1 MRELTPDAEKWV
13 NGVVKSKVHYIVA
26 AVAILFALPLSA
38 AEKRHGLSAFGDL
51 AYPAD
56 FKHFKYVNPDAPKG
70 GRLATIGTASVLT
83 FNSFNPFILRDDPA
97 QGLEFLFDSLMTR
110 AQDEPDAMYGLIA
123 HSAEIADDKRAVTF
137 YLRPEAKFRNGTP
150 VTADDVVFTFE
161 KLRVPAKA
169 HPSYAGPL
177 RDVAKAEAIDPLTV
191 RFEFRGENM
200 RDLPLMVAGLPI
212 LAKASYD
219 AVDFYKPSLEQPM
232 ASGPYE
238 VGPYKAGTTITYKR
252 RPDYWAK
259 DLPVNRGRW
268 NFDEIRYEYYR
279 DRTAGLEA
287 FKAGAYDLREE
298 FTSKSWAT
306 EYKMPQVDQGKIKLA
321 TLPDGRPAGAQGW
334 FINTRRGQF
343 ADPRVRKA
351 LDYAFDFEW
360 CNKNLFYGL
369 YQRTHSFFANSNLEA
384 KGPPSEAE
392 LKILEPYRDKLPP
405 EVFGEPYSPP
415 VSDGSG
421 RDRRQL
427 TVASKLLTDAGWTV
441 NNQGTRVNSK
451 GEVLALELLMEEPGL
466 EKIFNFYVEKL
477 KSLGVQASVRN
488 IDAAQY
494 QVRLKDFDYDLD
506 MSRFALDVT
515 PGPEMRLFWSS
526 EAAATK
532 GSSNLAGIADPVID
546 ALIDQ
551 MLNAKSRDELRTIAH
566 AQDRVL
572 RAGHYWVP
580 QWNKAAHNIAFWDRF
595 SWPATKPTYDRG
607 IQDTWWYDAE
617 KAAKLKP

>member
-1 MRELTPDAEKWV
+1 M
-13 NGVVKSKVHYIVA
+13 VKSKVLYAAEVA
-26 AVAILFALPLSA
+26 AILCVLTFSANA
-38 AEKRHGLSAFGDL
+38 AEKKHGLSAFGDL

-70 GRLATIGTASVLT
+70 GRLATIGTGSVLT

-97 QGLEFLFDSLMTR
+97 QGLDLLFDSLMTR

-123 HSAEIADDKRAVTF
+123 HSAEVAADKRIVAF

-150 VTADDVVFTFE
+150 VTADDVVFSFE
-161 KLRVPAKA
+161 KLRDPAKA

-200 RDLPLMVAGLPI
+200 RDLPQIVAGLPI
-212 LAKASYD
+212 LSKASYD
-219 AVDFYKPSLEQPM
+219 TVDFYKPSLEPPM

-238 VGPYKAGTTITYKR
+238 VGPYKPGTNITYKR

-268 NFDEIRYEYYR
+268 NFDEIRYEYFR

-306 EYKMPQVDQGKIKLA
+306 EYDIPQIRDGRIKLA
-321 TLPDGRPAGAQGW
+321 TLPDGSPSGAQGW
-334 FINTRRGQF
+334 FINTRLPKF
-343 ADPRVRKA
+343 ADRRLRKA

-360 CNKNLFYGL
+360 ANKNLFYGL
-369 YQRTHSFFANSNLEA
+369 YKRTHSFFANSDLEA

-392 LKILEPYRDKLPP
+392 LKILEPFRDKIPA
-405 EVFGEPYSPP
+405 EVFGEPYVPP

-427 TVASKLLTDAGWTV
+427 TVASKLLTEAGWKV
-441 NNQGTRVNSK
+441 NEQGVRVNDK

-466 EKIFNFYVEKL
+466 EKIFSFLVEKL
-477 KSLGVQASVRN
+477 KSVGVQASIRN

-506 MSRFALDVT
+506 MSRFVLDVT

-532 GSSNLAGIADPVID
+532 GSRNLPGIADPVID
-546 ALIDQ
+546 TLIDQ
-551 MLNAKSRDELRTIAH
+551 MMNAKSRDEMRTVAH
-566 AQDRVL
+566 ALDRVL

-580 QWNKAAHNIAFWDRF
+580 QWYKAAHNIAFWDRF

>member
-1 MRELTPDAEKWV
+1 
-13 NGVVKSKVHYIVA
+13 VVKNKVQYIVEV
-26 AVAILFALPLSA
+26 VAILCALTLSATA
-38 AEKRHGLSAFGDL
+38 AEKKHGLSAFGDL

-70 GRLATIGTASVLT
+70 GRLATMGMAAVLT

-123 HSAEIADDKRAVTF
+123 HSAEVADDKRSVTF
-137 YLRPEAKFRNGTP
+137 YLRPEAKFRNGIP
-150 VTADDVVFTFE
+150 VTADDVVFSFE
-161 KLRVPAKA
+161 MLRDPAKA
-169 HPSYAGPL
+169 HPGYASPL
-177 RDVAKAEAIDPLTV
+177 RDVAKAEAINPLTV

-200 RDLPLMVAGLPI
+200 RDLPLIVAGLPI
-212 LAKASYD
+212 LAKAAYD
-219 AVDFYKPSLEQPM
+219 TVDFYKPSLEPPM
-232 ASGPYE
+232 SSGPYE
-238 VGPYKAGTTITYKR
+238 IGPYKTGTNITYKR
-252 RPDYWAK
+252 RADYWAR
-259 DLPVNRGRW
+259 DLPVNRGRY
-268 NFDEIRYEYYR
+268 NFDEIRYEYFR

-298 FTSKSWAT
+298 LTSKSWAT
-306 EYKMPQVDQGKIKLA
+306 EYDIPQVRDGKIKLA

-334 FINTRRGQF
+334 FINIRRGKF
-343 ADPRVRKA
+343 VDIRTRKA

-360 CNKNLFYGL
+360 CNKNLFYGA
-369 YQRTHSFFANSNLEA
+369 YQRTHSFFANSDLES

-392 LKILEPYRDKLPP
+392 LKILEPFRDKVPA

-427 TVASKLLTDAGWTV
+427 TAASKLLGEAGWKV
-441 NNQGTRVNSK
+441 NDRGIRVNAK
-451 GEVLALELLMEEPGL
+451 GEELALELLMEEPGL
-466 EKIFNFYVEKL
+466 EKIFGFYVEKL
-477 KSLGVQASVRN
+477 KSLGIQASIRN

-532 GSSNLAGIADPVID
+532 GSANLAGIADPVVD
-546 ALIDQ
+546 TLIDQ
-551 MLNAKSRDELRTIAH
+551 MLNATSRDQLRTIAH
-566 AQDRVL
+566 ALDRVL

-580 QWNKAAHNIAFWDRF
+580 QWNKGAHTIAFWDRF
-595 SWPATKPTYDRG
+595 SWPAIKPTYDRA